1 MKKQLPI
8 TMSRLDWARLDRLL
22 NSEPHHRESSL
33 DALRD
38 ELDRANIIEPVE
50 MPPDVASMN
59 STVKFVD
66 DATGANFELML
77 VYPDAAGTPG
87 TVSVLAP
94 VGSALLG
101 LSVGQSIDW
110 QLLDGRTAHLRVLEI
125 IRQPEAMGLY
135 HL

>member
-110 QLLDGRTAHLRVLEI
+110 QLPDGRTAHLRVLEI

>member
-38 ELDRANIIEPVE
+38 ELDRANIIESVE

-110 QLLDGRTAHLRVLEI
+110 QLPDGRTAHLRVLEI

>member
-8 TMSRLDWARLDRLL
+8 TMSSLDWIRLDRLL
-22 NSEPHHRESSL
+22 NSEPHHRQLSL
-33 DALRD
+33 DALRH
-38 ELDRANIIEPVE
+38 ELDRASVIEPVE
-50 MPPDVASMN
+50 IPPDVVTMN

-66 DATGANFELML
+66 EAAGTNFELTL
-77 VYPDAAGTPG
+77 VYPDAAGAPG

-110 QLLDGRTAHLRVLEI
+110 QLPDGRMANLRVIEI
-125 IRQPEAMGLY
+125 IRQPEAIGLY

>member
-1 MKKQLPI
+1 
-8 TMSRLDWARLDRLL
+8 MSRLDWARLDRLL

-38 ELDRANIIEPVE
+38 ELDRANIIESVE

-110 QLLDGRTAHLRVLEI
+110 QLPDGRTAHLRVLEI